1 MALGTKYFG
10 LVTALVAAALLPA
23 APSAHAQVI
32 TNTASAQWTHDGQP
46 GQALSNRVDV
56 TVTPRPPERPTITTY
71 RLTNGGGN
79 KSVPL
84 APTQCSR
91 QGPMPAPAA
100 SPAARQSGSTSSTI
114 PLSGVY
120 EGIST
125 APASLQS
132 TDNFRAGEVL
142 VVGVTLASANVDP
155 QARDTLDVVLEL
167 ENGDREQITLDR
179 NRKQ

>member
-1 MALGTKYFG
+1 
-10 LVTALVAAALLPA
+10 
-23 APSAHAQVI
+23 VI

-71 RLTNGGGN
+71 RLTSGGGD

-84 APTQCSR
+84 APTQC
-91 QGPMPAPAA
+91 
-100 SPAARQSGSTSSTI
+100 AARRAAALSSNATSTI

-132 TDNFRAGEVL
+132 TEQFPRRRSSRRRGHARIGQCR
-142 VVGVTLASANVDP
+142 SA
-155 QARDTLDVVLEL
+155 ARDTLSVVLEL
-167 ENGDREQITLDR
+167 ENGDSEQMC
-179 NRKQ
+179 